1 MPISLWKERIKLKVR
16 RWGVSAGFGRDDM
29 GEVSLK
35 QPYLQSGRAR
45 IDRDPSYVKRGS
57 TLGVGPRGSYLG
69 DDGTRRELRRW
80 RRRVSI
86 TVLCLDNAII
96 TAFHH
101 TPRSKLA
108 SNEVTITVYSPAS
121 KRCCAGEEWR
131 REGGRNSGVERRRR
145 RPRPQQQGE
154 DQAEIRNPG
163 CRGNVRGQT
172 EPQWNRMAAY
182 SAVP

>member
-1 MPISLWKERIKLKVR
+1 MEFRGKEEKKKKIRFADFFMKGKDKIKGEK
-16 RWGVSAGFGRDDM
+16 VSAGFGRDDM

-101 TPRSKLA
+101 TPS
-108 SNEVTITVYSPAS
+108 
-121 KRCCAGEEWR
+121 
-131 REGGRNSGVERRRR
+131 VE
-145 RPRPQQQGE
+145 
-154 DQAEIRNPG
+154 I
-163 CRGNVRGQT
+163 
-172 EPQWNRMAAY
+172 
-182 SAVP
+182 SLK

>member
-1 MPISLWKERIKLKVR
+1 MKGKDKIKGEKM
-16 RWGVSAGFGRDDM
+16 SAGFGRDDM

-101 TPRSKLA
+101 TPS
-108 SNEVTITVYSPAS
+108 
-121 KRCCAGEEWR
+121 
-131 REGGRNSGVERRRR
+131 VE
-145 RPRPQQQGE
+145 
-154 DQAEIRNPG
+154 I
-163 CRGNVRGQT
+163 
-172 EPQWNRMAAY
+172 
-182 SAVP
+182 SLK